1 MDVLS
6 KFFWVPFDQTKSWAV
21 NFTKIRKMFKLP
33 IDGVDYPDG
42 FKFNLRPNAS
52 SNRIGV
58 KSKVVKHIK
67 SYQMDAIKLFSKI
80 LELK

>member
-1 MDVLS
+1 MAGHGDYFGYFS
-6 KFFWVPFDQTKSWAV
+6 GTWAV
-21 NFTKIRKMFKLP
+21 NLKKMFKLP

-67 SYQMDAIKLFSKI
+67 SYQMDTIKLFSKI